1 MMNGKLKR
9 AREKRLMTQ
18 EELAKSTGISVTS
31 ISRIENGAHKPRFST
46 IKKLAAA
53 LGVEPEKLVEKA
65 KQAKPGA

>member
-46 IKKLAAA
+46 VKKLAAA
-53 LGVEPEKLVEKA
+53 LGVEPERLIERA
-65 KQAKPGA
+65 KE